1 MEGRLDLCSGGNYN
15 STQEIFVQTRSWWRD
30 PGKYGTFVGPNRI
43 SRPGHKS
50 TEGHH
55 SLDVFFLLYSCEF
68 IAASTNRHITPN
80 QRYGNRVENQ
90 HRKHLDGYSFFLFEN
105 RLPQDVYSFVR
116 GRDRQKFV
124 FRSDFETRRDI
135 IFIDSAKDDF
145 LGCTSSGC
153 CCSTSNFVVDDNKWT
168 LRRAFSR
175 VVGGSA

>member
-55 SLDVFFLLYSCEF
+55 SLDVFLLYSCEF

-90 HRKHLDGYSFFLFEN
+90 HRKHLDGYSFFYLKIAFHKMFTVLLEGATGKS
-105 RLPQDVYSFVR
+105 LSFAR
-116 GRDRQKFV
+116 TLKLA
-124 FRSDFETRRDI
+124 ETLSLLIVPRMT
-135 IFIDSAKDDF
+135 FW
-145 LGCTSSGC
+145 
-153 CCSTSNFVVDDNKWT
+153 VVHHPAAAAAHPT
-168 LRRAFSR
+168 L
-175 VVGGSA
+175 